1 MIKVC
6 YICLPAGEKFKN
18 DEVWAAM
25 GLLCLAVQEEAC
37 EAKMITRQTD
47 HAYKLIEGMDH
58 VNQVCLNP

>member
-37 EAKMITRQTD
+37 EAMMITRQTD
-47 HAYKLIEGMDH
+47 HAD
-58 VNQVCLNP
+58 